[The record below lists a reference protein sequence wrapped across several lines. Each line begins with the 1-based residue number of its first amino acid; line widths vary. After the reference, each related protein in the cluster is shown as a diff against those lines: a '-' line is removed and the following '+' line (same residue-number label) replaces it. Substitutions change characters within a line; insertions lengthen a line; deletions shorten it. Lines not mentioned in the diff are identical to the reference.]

1 MYLGQKTMVILLETY
16 NKLYESMSNSA
27 DKQKIGKLIA
37 NLEKEIDCPNAL
49 TGVQCRDCRLCNGLG
64 AHGNGKSITVIVHGT
79 QGKINKFNAINL

>member
-37 NLEKEIDCPNAL
+37 NLEKEIELESKEEN
-49 TGVQCRDCRLCNGLG
+49 
-64 AHGNGKSITVIVHGT
+64 KSHIRFGT
-79 QGKINKFNAINL
+79 SSYARAVESESK

>member
-37 NLEKEIDCPNAL
+37 NLEKEIELESNKE
-49 TGVQCRDCRLCNGLG
+49 N
-64 AHGNGKSITVIVHGT
+64 KSHIRFGT
-79 QGKINKFNAINL
+79 SSYARAVESESK